1 MNKQT
6 ESPKERINV
15 TYKPA
20 TGDALEEIEIPYK
33 LTLLGNYNPDAE
45 KVPVEDIKAIKIDK
59 SNFNDVLKEQNL
71 SVTFDVA
78 NKLIDDED
86 ASLNINLNIKG
97 MKDFSP
103 ESIVENVEELNVLME
118 LRKSLVALKG
128 PLGNVPAFRK
138 AIEDAIS
145 DKSERDELMNELNIN
160 SEKG

>member
-1 MNKQT
+1 MNKQS

-20 TGDALEEIEIPYK
+20 TGDATEEIEIPYK
-33 LTLLGNYNPDAE
+33 LTVLGNYNPNAE
-45 KVPVEDIKAIKIDK
+45 KLPIEDRKAIKIDK
-59 SNFNDVLKEQNL
+59 NNFNDVLKEQNL
-71 SVTFDVA
+71 SVTFDVP
-78 NKLIDDED
+78 NKLTDDED
-86 ASLNINLNIKG
+86 ASLNVNLKING

-103 ESIVENVEELNVLME
+103 ESIVENVEELKVLME

-145 DKSERDELMNELNIN
+145 DKEERDKLMGELNLN
-160 SEKG
+160 